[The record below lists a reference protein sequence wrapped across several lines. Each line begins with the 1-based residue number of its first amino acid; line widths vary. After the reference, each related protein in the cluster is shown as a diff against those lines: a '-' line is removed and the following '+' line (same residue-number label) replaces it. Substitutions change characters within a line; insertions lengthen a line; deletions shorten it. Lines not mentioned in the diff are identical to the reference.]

1 MDGRLR
7 WECVGRRGAI
17 VRLTVPAAT
26 DLLRNLEEAT
36 RSLKAANDELYSL
49 NVDLHGGMD
58 ATTGEVIGGLVTEY
72 EAVYDREII
81 RIEEEALRAGT
92 RVPAADLRAAKARL
106 RIRETEPGLVTA
118 YTEKTA
124 RVEALG
130 RWIAGQKA
138 VISGLQSVL
147 RGERE

>member
-1 MDGRLR
+1 M
-7 WECVGRRGAI
+7 
-17 VRLTVPAAT
+17 TVPAAT
-26 DLLRNLEEAT
+26 DLLRSLEEAT
-36 RSLKAANDELYSL
+36 TSLRAANDELYKL
-49 NVDLHGGMD
+49 NVDLHGGID

-72 EAVYDREII
+72 EALYDQEII
-81 RIEEEALRAGT
+81 RIEQQALASGA

-106 RIRETEPGLVTA
+106 TIRETEPGLVQA

-124 RVEALG
+124 KVEALG

>member
-1 MDGRLR
+1 M
-7 WECVGRRGAI
+7 
-17 VRLTVPAAT
+17 TVPAAT

-36 RSLKAANDELYSL
+36 TSLRAANDELYGL
-49 NVDLHGGMD
+49 NVDLYGGVD
-58 ATTGEVIGGLVTEY
+58 ATTGEVVGGIVTEY
-72 EAVYDREII
+72 EAIYDREII
-81 RIEEEALRAGT
+81 RIEEEALRSGS

-106 RIRETEPGLVTA
+106 RIRETEPSLVVA